1 MIDQKTIKKNIRHL
15 RKLHRE
21 MANLGPLMRG
31 SVVTIGPKR
40 QLKFSLNKDKK
51 THLLYLGK
59 SREARARQYSA
70 NYKRLLEIVEEM
82 TIINMQLLKDRVET
96 EEILPPQ
103 KNQHRRFSIWEKGG
117 RNAL

>member
-1 MIDQKTIKKNIRHL
+1 MTDQKHIKKNIRRL

-59 SREARARQYSA
+59 SREERARQYSA
-70 NYKRLLEIVEEM
+70 NYKRLLEIIKEM
-82 TIINMQLLKDRVET
+82 TIINMQLLKDQVET
-96 EEILPPQ
+96 KEMLPPQ
-103 KNQHRRFSIWEKGG
+103 KNQNRQRFSIWEKD
-117 RNAL
+117 

>member
-1 MIDQKTIKKNIRHL
+1 MTDKKNIKKNIYRL
-15 RKLHRE
+15 QTLHRE

-31 SVVTIGPKR
+31 TVVTLGPKK
-40 QLKFSLNKDKK
+40 QLMFSLNKDKK

-59 SREARARQYSA
+59 PREARARQYSA
-70 NYKRLLEIVEEM
+70 NYKRLLEIIEEM

-103 KNQHRRFSIWEKGG
+103 KNQNRRFSIWEKG
-117 RNAL
+117 